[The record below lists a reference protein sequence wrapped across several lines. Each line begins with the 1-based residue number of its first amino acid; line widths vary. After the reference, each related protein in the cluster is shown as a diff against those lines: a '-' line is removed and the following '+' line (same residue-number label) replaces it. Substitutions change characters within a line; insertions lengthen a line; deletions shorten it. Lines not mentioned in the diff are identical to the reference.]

1 MNTVRLVLISP
12 IMWGQTVSTS
22 YKNNSFNSNKAAV
35 GKIRFGGNNLEKAIF
50 SGKRALLSSKRAL
63 FSSKRACFLSKAA
76 HFLPRR
82 HSFNTNGTGQW
93 YFPYEIDLHWVYY

>member
-1 MNTVRLVLISP
+1 MRLVLISP

-50 SGKRALLSSKRAL
+50 SGKRAL
-63 FSSKRACFLSKAA
+63 FLSNAA
-76 HFLPRR
+76 HFLPRG
-82 HSFNTNGTGQW
+82 HFFNTKGTFFQIIELFFW
-93 YFPYEIDLHWVYY
+93 R

>member
-1 MNTVRLVLISP
+1 M
-12 IMWGQTVSTS
+12 
-22 YKNNSFNSNKAAV
+22 

-63 FSSKRACFLSKAA
+63 FSSKRALFLSKAA
-76 HFLPRR
+76 HFLPRG
-82 HSFNTNGTGQW
+82 HFFNTNGTGQW

>member
-1 MNTVRLVLISP
+1 MRLVLISP
-12 IMWGQTVSTS
+12 IMWGQSVSTS

-63 FSSKRACFLSKAA
+63 FLSKAA
-76 HFLPRR
+76 HFLPRG
-82 HSFNTNGTGQW
+82 HFFNKRALFSQKQT
-93 YFPYEIDLHWVYY
+93 

>member
-63 FSSKRACFLSKAA
+63 FSSKRALFLSNAA
-76 HFLPRR
+76 HFLPRG
-82 HSFNTNGTGQW
+82 HFFNTKGT
-93 YFPYEIDLHWVYY
+93 FFK